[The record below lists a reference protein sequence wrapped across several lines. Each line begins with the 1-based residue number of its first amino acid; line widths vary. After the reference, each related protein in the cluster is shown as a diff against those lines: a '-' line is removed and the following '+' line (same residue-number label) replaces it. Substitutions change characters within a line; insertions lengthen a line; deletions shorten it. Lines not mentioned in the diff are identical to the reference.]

1 MPDWLSREQL
11 LAVNDLTMEEVF
23 VPEWQGKIG
32 VRVMTGAE
40 RDRFEGMI
48 LDAQEKGQRTANFRA
63 RLLSLCLCDQQGGRM
78 FDVKE
83 VDMLGEKSSV
93 ALDQLF
99 DVARRINKLTPDEVE
114 KLQGNSVPD
123 LNGASGSSSPPTSA

>member
-1 MPDWLSREQL
+1 MAGWISREQI
-11 LAVNDLTMEEVF
+11 LAVRDLTIEEVE
-23 VPEWQGKIG
+23 VDAWGGTIG

-48 LDAQEKGQRTANFRA
+48 LDAQERGQRTENFRA
-63 RLLSLCLCDQQGGRM
+63 RLLSLCLCDQQGGRL
-78 FDVKE
+78 FDTLE
-83 VDMLGEKSSV
+83 IDRLGEKSCV

-99 DVARRINKLTPDEVE
+99 DVARRLNKLSPDEVD

-123 LNGASGSSSPPTSA
+123 LNGASGSDSPAI